1 MIGRM
6 WQKRVC
12 LADFEV
18 ELNHSLDK
26 NTRDY
31 YSSGSD
37 QEQSLKDNVEAFKR
51 YYIV

>member
-1 MIGRM
+1 MR
-6 WQKRVC
+6 QRPVC

-18 ELNHSLDK
+18 EFNHSLDR

-31 YSSGSD
+31 YSSGSN

-51 YYIV
+51 YYTVV